1 MVFSK
6 HTLRDE
12 YLHTEASYR
21 AMQNM
26 ALLLMPRRKTWPI
39 PTD

>member
-6 HTLRDE
+6 HTLRDNIC
-12 YLHTEASYR
+12 TQKRPR

-26 ALLLMPRRKTWPI
+26 ALLLMPRRKT
-39 PTD
+39 